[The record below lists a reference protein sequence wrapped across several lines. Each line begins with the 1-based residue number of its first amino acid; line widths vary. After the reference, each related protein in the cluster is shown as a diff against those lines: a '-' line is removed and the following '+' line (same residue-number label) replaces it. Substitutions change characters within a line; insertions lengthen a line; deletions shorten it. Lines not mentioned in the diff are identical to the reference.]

1 MIVWQEGAIG
11 IPDGKGGYIVCHYWI
26 KVYDKPSAQFG
37 IEGGRIVKLTIK
49 IKGKVTANYDRG
61 WDVHPT
67 DEATEMAVQI
77 LLFGVKNEGAI
88 LKRQLTTTCTFMDAW
103 EKKGGNRYPESELCY
118 IRAYF
123 DGDQW
128 CMSVFPVNWNLKTRE
143 LASEAD
149 EVFDNF
155 KKAFPDL
162 EAVREYVEHDAEP
175 LDGDPT
181 EGNAYLELEH
191 GRYWLRLITRK
202 GDYNLYLHVL
212 SKAAMA
218 ETANG

>member
-1 MIVWQEGAIG
+1 MTVWREGCIG

-77 LLFGVKNEGAI
+77 LLFGARNEGAI

-103 EKKGGNRYPESELCY
+103 EKKGDSRYPAMLIIILS
-118 IRAYF
+118 A
-123 DGDQW
+123 
-128 CMSVFPVNWNLKTRE
+128 NL
-143 LASEAD
+143 LALAALPLL
-149 EVFDNF
+149 
-155 KKAFPDL
+155 KKMKHRMKN
-162 EAVREYVEHDAEP
+162 E
-175 LDGDPT
+175 
-181 EGNAYLELEH
+181 
-191 GRYWLRLITRK
+191 
-202 GDYNLYLHVL
+202 
-212 SKAAMA
+212 
-218 ETANG
+218 

>member
-1 MIVWQEGAIG
+1 MTVWREGCIG

-26 KVYDKPSAQFG
+26 KVYDKPSAKYG
-37 IEGGRIVKLTIK
+37 INGGRISKLMIK
-49 IKGKVTANYDRG
+49 INGKVTAHYERG

-67 DEATEMAVQI
+67 DDATEMALQI
-77 LLFGVKNEGAI
+77 LLLGAEDEGAL
-88 LKRQLTTTCTFMDAW
+88 LKRQLTVTCPFKEAW
-103 EKKGGNRYPESELCY
+103 EEKGEERYPKSELCY
-118 IRAYF
+118 IRAYYN
-123 DGDQW
+123 GSQW
-128 CMSVFPVNWNLKTRE
+128 WSSVFPVHWELKTPE
-143 LASEAD
+143 LTKEAD
-149 EVFDNF
+149 ELYDAF

-162 EAVREYVEHDAEP
+162 EAVRDYVEHDAEKT
-175 LDGDPT
+175 GDLT

-191 GRYWLRLITRK
+191 GRYWLRLISRK

>member
-1 MIVWQEGAIG
+1 MIVWREGAIG
-11 IPDGKGGYIVCHYWI
+11 IPDGKGGHIICHYWI
-26 KVYDKPSAQFG
+26 KVYDKPSAQYG
-37 IEGGRIVKLTIK
+37 IEGGRISKLMIK
-49 IKGKVTANYDRG
+49 IDGKITANYDRG

-67 DEATEMAVQI
+67 DKATETAIGI
-77 LLFGVKNEGAI
+77 LLLGIKNEGAV
-88 LKRQLTTTCTFMDAW
+88 LKSQLTTTCTFRDVW
-103 EKKGGNRYPESELCY
+103 EVKGDNRYPESELCY
-118 IRAYF
+118 IRAYH
-123 DGDQW
+123 DGGGW
-128 CMSVFPVNWNLKTRE
+128 CMSVFPVNWNLKTKE
-143 LASEAD
+143 LTAEAD

-175 LDGDPT
+175 LDGDPA

-218 ETANG
+218 EAADR